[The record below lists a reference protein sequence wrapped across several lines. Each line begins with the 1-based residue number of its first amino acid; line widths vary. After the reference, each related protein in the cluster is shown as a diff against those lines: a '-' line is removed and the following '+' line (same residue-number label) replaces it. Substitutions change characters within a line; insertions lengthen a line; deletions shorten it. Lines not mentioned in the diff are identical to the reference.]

1 MAKEKTQQ
9 VKRAEGNVNKKSWS
23 IISQNPQKELERLGV
38 QLSKENRESKA
49 VSGGEGQRSQE
60 KDDSERESQQ
70 QEKNKVEESG
80 QALQEGGLE
89 MDKEVEERLSKL
101 EGIISQ
107 MAKHTARLAQEKE
120 EEERKKAEAEERAKL
135 EKIIST
141 RVEEKIKPLKDS
153 IDESLKK
160 ATEETKKMIEELKKA
175 QAPPEPKREKI
186 DFDSE
191 EYQNRIIKNVIER
204 AKPETRRK
212 IAESLTVEE
221 RLCLENGVCPVHVVK
236 QLEEKG
242 FVIKKKEDLEEKKE
256 EKGEKK
262 EEKKRSLI

>member
-1 MAKEKTQQ
+1 MAKEKTQM
-9 VKRAEGNVNKKSWS
+9 KRAEKGSWS

-38 QLSKENRESKA
+38 QLSEQNRESKA
-49 VSGGEGQRSQE
+49 VLGGKGQDDKE
-60 KDDSERESQQ
+60 KE
-70 QEKNKVEESG
+70 EKNRENDVKEEITPEQKSE
-80 QALQEGGLE
+80 QGGLE

-141 RVEEKIKPLKDS
+141 RVEEKIKPLKNS

-175 QAPPEPKREKI
+175 QVPPEPKREKI
-186 DFDSE
+186 DFKSP
-191 EYQNRIIKNVIER
+191 EYQNRIIKNVRER
-204 AKPETRRK
+204 ALPETRRK
-212 IAESLTVEE
+212 IAEELTVEE

-242 FVIKKKEDLEEKKE
+242 FVIKKKEDLEERKE
-256 EKGEKK
+256 EKK
-262 EEKKRSLI
+262 EEKKKSLI

>member
-1 MAKEKTQQ
+1 MAKEKTQ
-9 VKRAEGNVNKKSWS
+9 VKKSWS
-23 IISQNPQKELERLGV
+23 IISQNADKELERLGI
-38 QLSKENRESKA
+38 QLSKQNRETKA
-49 VSGGEGQRSQE
+49 VSGGEEQGNKE
-60 KDDSERESQQ
+60 KE
-70 QEKNKVEESG
+70 EKNREDDIKEEITPEQKSE
-80 QALQEGGLE
+80 QGGLK

-120 EEERKKAEAEERAKL
+120 DEAEERAKL
-135 EKIIST
+135 EKIISA

-175 QAPPEPKREKI
+175 QVPPEPKREKI

-221 RLCLENGVCPVHVVK
+221 RLCLENGVCPVHIVK

-242 FVIKKKEDLEEKKE
+242 FVIKKKEEEKKE
-256 EKGEKK
+256 EKKEGK
-262 EEKKRSLI
+262 EEKEKKKSLI

>member
-1 MAKEKTQQ
+1 MVKEKTQ
-9 VKRAEGNVNKKSWS
+9 VKKSWS
-23 IISQNPQKELERLGV
+23 IISQNADKELERLGI
-38 QLSKENRESKA
+38 QLSKQNRETRA
-49 VSGGEGQRSQE
+49 VLGGEEQGDKE
-60 KDDSERESQQ
+60 KE
-70 QEKNKVEESG
+70 EKNRGNDVKEEITPKQKSE
-80 QALQEGGLE
+80 QGGLK

-107 MAKHTARLAQEKE
+107 MAKHTTRLVQEKE

-160 ATEETKKMIEELKKA
+160 ATEETRKMIEELKKA

-191 EYQNRIIKNVIER
+191 EYQNRIIKNVVER

-221 RLCLENGVCPVHVVK
+221 RLCLENGVCPVHIVK

-242 FVIKKKEDLEEKKE
+242 FVIKKKEEEKKEEEKKE
-256 EKGEKK
+256 EKKE
-262 EEKKRSLI
+262 EEKKKSLI

>member
-1 MAKEKTQQ
+1 MAKEKTQMKKTE
-9 VKRAEGNVNKKSWS
+9 KRPWS

-38 QLSKENRESKA
+38 QLSKQNRESKA

-89 MDKEVEERLSKL
+89 MDNKEIVERLSKL
-101 EGIISQ
+101 EEAFKGVVKPIETL
-107 MAKHTARLAQEKE
+107 AKEKE

-175 QAPPEPKREKI
+175 QVPPEPKREKI
-186 DFDSE
+186 DFKSP
-191 EYQNRIIKNVIER
+191 EYQNRIIKNVRER
-204 AKPETRRK
+204 ALPETRRK
-212 IAESLTVEE
+212 IAEELTVEE

-242 FVIKKKEDLEEKKE
+242 FVIKKKEDLEERKE
-256 EKGEKK
+256 EKK
-262 EEKKRSLI
+262 EEKKKSLI

>member
-1 MAKEKTQQ
+1 
-9 VKRAEGNVNKKSWS
+9 
-23 IISQNPQKELERLGV
+23 
-38 QLSKENRESKA
+38 
-49 VSGGEGQRSQE
+49 
-60 KDDSERESQQ
+60 
-70 QEKNKVEESG
+70 
-80 QALQEGGLE
+80 

-107 MAKHTARLAQEKE
+107 MAKHTTRLVQEKE

-160 ATEETKKMIEELKKA
+160 ATEETRKMIEELKKA

-191 EYQNRIIKNVIER
+191 EYQNRIIKNVVER

-221 RLCLENGVCPVHVVK
+221 RLCLENGVCPVHIVK

-242 FVIKKKEDLEEKKE
+242 FVIKKKEEEKKEEEKKE
-256 EKGEKK
+256 EKKE
-262 EEKKRSLI
+262 EEKKKSLI

>member
-1 MAKEKTQQ
+1 MVKEKTQ
-9 VKRAEGNVNKKSWS
+9 VKKTEKSSWS
-23 IISQNPQKELERLGV
+23 IISQNADKELERLGI
-38 QLSKENRESKA
+38 QLSKQNRETKA
-49 VSGGEGQRSQE
+49 VLGGEEQGDKE
-60 KDDSERESQQ
+60 KE
-70 QEKNKVEESG
+70 EKNRGNDVKEEITPEQKSE
-80 QALQEGGLE
+80 QGGLK

-101 EGIISQ
+101 EG
-107 MAKHTARLAQEKE
+107 KE

-191 EYQNRIIKNVIER
+191 EYQNRIIKNVVER

-221 RLCLENGVCPVHVVK
+221 RLCLENGVCPVHIVK

-242 FVIKKKEDLEEKKE
+242 FVIKKKEEEKKEEEKKE
-256 EKGEKK
+256 EKKK
-262 EEKKRSLI
+262 SLI